1 MLRVFL
7 SEIIMKFAD
16 LNLRPE
22 LLKAVTELG
31 YITPTEIQEKAI
43 PVLLEGEQDFIGQA
57 QTGTGKTAAFV
68 LPLLSKLNPKSSHV
82 QALVLTPTRE
92 LANQVCMEVE
102 KLGKFLGFNTLAI
115 YGGTSYDNQ
124 KRRLKKDKPS
134 IIVGTP
140 GRVIDL
146 MEQGHLK
153 FGQAEYI
160 VLDEADEMLNMGFFE
175 DVTTILSKFDDKKRL
190 WMFSA
195 TMPKPILDLINK
207 SFNNPKIVKIKNNT
221 LSNEDIDQRYYVVL
235 RKNHGEALC
244 RILDSEP
251 NFYGLIFCRTKV
263 DTREVADELNSR
275 GYKVDTLNGD
285 MGQNERDSA
294 MAKFKSQKVNILVC
308 TDVAARGID
317 VSNLTH
323 VVNYN
328 LPMDAESYVH
338 RIGRTGRAG
347 MKGISIALVD
357 PKETFKVK
365 KIEQFTRKLMTKSK
379 LPTIETLKSSIVLAE
394 LERMSTII
402 QAITDKGS
410 DFKVDETFEL
420 FAQKFG
426 EFSKEDI
433 LKIFFSLNFNQKL
446 KRFNQ
451 LGSIDCEKNSNNF
464 GSFSVN
470 GSVRLF
476 MNMGKDDGLNLKMLL
491 DDVSKEFRIPRGQIQ
506 KVEMKN
512 RFSFFE
518 VPSNFGETF
527 VNNKNLVIRKR
538 KINFEISQPRK

>member
-1 MLRVFL
+1 
-7 SEIIMKFAD
+7 MKFVD

-22 LLKAVTELG
+22 LLRAVAELG
-31 YITPTEIQEKAI
+31 YISPTEIQEKAI

-68 LPLLSKLNPKSSHV
+68 LPLLSKLNPKAQHI

-92 LANQVCMEVE
+92 LANQVCLEVE
-102 KLGKFLGFNTLAI
+102 KLGKYLGFNTLAI

-124 KRRLKKDKPS
+124 KRRLKKDRPS

-175 DVTTILSKFDDKKRL
+175 DVKTILAKFEESKRL

-195 TMPKPILDLINK
+195 TMPKPILDLIQK
-207 SFNNPKIVKIKNNT
+207 SFNNPKIVKIQNKT
-221 LSNEDIDQRYYVVL
+221 MSNEDIDQRYYVVL

-244 RILDSEP
+244 RILDTEP

-263 DTREVADELNSR
+263 DTREVADELITR

-285 MGQNERDSA
+285 MGQNERDTA

-328 LPMDAESYVH
+328 LPMDSESYVH

-347 MKGISIALVD
+347 MKGISISLVD
-357 PKETFKVK
+357 PKELFKVR
-365 KIEQFTRKLMTKSK
+365 KIEQFTKKLMTKSK

-394 LERMSTII
+394 LERMSAII
-402 QAITDKGS
+402 QAITEKGS
-410 DFKVDETFEL
+410 DFKVDESYEI
-420 FAQKFG
+420 FANKFN
-426 EFSKEDI
+426 EFSKEEI
-433 LKIFFSLNFNQKL
+433 LKIFFSLSFNQKL

-451 LGSIDCEKNSNNF
+451 LGNIDCEKSSNSI
-464 GSFSVN
+464 SYSSN

-491 DDVSKEFRIPRGQIQ
+491 DDVSKEFSIPRNQIQ
-506 KVEMKN
+506 KVELKN

-518 VPSNFGETF
+518 VPAQLGDTF
-527 VNNKNLVIRKR
+527 VNNKNLIIRRR